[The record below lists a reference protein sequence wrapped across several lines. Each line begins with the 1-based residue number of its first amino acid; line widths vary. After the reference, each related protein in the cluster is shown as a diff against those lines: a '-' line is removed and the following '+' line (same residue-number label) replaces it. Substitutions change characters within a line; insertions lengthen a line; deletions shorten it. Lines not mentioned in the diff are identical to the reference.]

1 MSSLEEQLASL
12 RSSLEGGQT
21 LPQTTGRVVTNEQDA
36 AVAEGQALSGSGAV
50 ATGFANEFLGA
61 FQGTSPVVNQITGK
75 PNYEIVGQL
84 QEADF
89 GPIAV
94 SSSGQWVDVD
104 PEKHVILLDPNT
116 GKPTVYARN
125 PETDEDLMA
134 AARLF
139 ALGGLTS
146 PVTKIPS
153 GVTNLRPSQVAINQ
167 LDQAGV
173 SPTVPAVFQGRTS
186 QTLTNTLREV
196 PGSADIIQSGL
207 TRSGTQAAASAERI
221 AAATGTA
228 STRLAGGEALI
239 RGAERFVGNVQADI
253 SLSADRITEI
263 IKTPVRDLVAAEGEG
278 FLLKSNAMLQRVDG
292 FFDGTETVRVD
303 EAMNALAGS
312 AQKFDLA
319 ELGEEF
325 TSPRFQRWAN
335 LIRES
340 GGTLS
345 YNDLRLFRT
354 EVGRLLRK
362 PEILLGESLDSEALK
377 KLYGALSDD
386 LMEAA
391 KEVGPDAVQAVQQAD
406 DFYREG
412 AETIRTTLG
421 KLLKLDASGEATFDL
436 LLRRAGDKGSANIRE
451 LQALREAIP
460 DDEWAEVA
468 SAVIR
473 ELGRPTA
480 ANVDRLADANFS
492 VTSFMTN
499 FNRLSDDGK
508 QVLFGGREGL
518 LDELDNLADVV
529 TRLRQ
534 TERLMNVSGTARI
547 GVYSTLGLMVGLEQ
561 FMTAGATVAGSAV
574 AAKLMMSPRL
584 VRWMANAPTTA
595 IGSQAWVR
603 HAAELN
609 AIASQ
614 EPAIAPVANQL
625 LLILQQEGLPNQA
638 GPNLESQMDSL
649 RNSLGGSGEAGTQ

>member
-36 AVAEGQALSGSGAV
+36 AVAEGQTLSGSGAI
-50 ATGFANEFLGA
+50 ATGFANEFLGV

-116 GKPTVYARN
+116 GKPTVYARS

-173 SPTVPAVFQGRTS
+173 SPTAPAVFQGRGS
-186 QTLTNTLREV
+186 QIVANTLRET
-196 PGSADIIQSGL
+196 PGASQIIQGGIA
-207 TRSGTQAAASAERI
+207 RSGTQAAASAERI

-239 RGAERFVGNVQADI
+239 RGAERFVGNVQTDI

-263 IKTPVRDLVAAEGEG
+263 IKTPVRSLASAEGEG
-278 FLLKSNAMLQRVDG
+278 FLLKAEALFQRVDG
-292 FFDGTETVRVD
+292 FFGGTGTFRVD

-312 AQKFDLA
+312 ARKFDLA

-335 LIRES
+335 TIRDN

-362 PEILLGESLDSEALK
+362 PEMVLGEGLDREALK

-391 KEVGPDAVQAVQQAD
+391 KSIGPEAVQAVQRAD
-406 DFYREG
+406 DFYRAG
-412 AETIRTTLG
+412 ADRISGALN
-421 KLLKLDASGEATFDL
+421 KLLKPDASGEASFDL
-436 LLRRAGDKGSANIRE
+436 LLRRAGDKGAANLRE
-451 LQALREAIP
+451 LEAIRKSIP
-460 DDEWAEVA
+460 DDEWAEVS

-499 FNRLSDDGK
+499 FNRLSDEGK
-508 QVLFGGREGL
+508 EVLFGGRGEL
-518 LDELDNLADVV
+518 LDELNNLADVV
-529 TRLRQ
+529 ARLRQ
-534 TERLMNVSGTARI
+534 TERLMNVSRTGPVGITGALAVLTYYDVYAGIATA
-547 GVYSTLGLMVGLEQ
+547 
-561 FMTAGATVAGSAV
+561 AGSAV
-574 AAKLMMSPRL
+574 AAKAMMSPTL
-584 VRWMANAPTTA
+584 VRWTANAPTTA
-595 IGSQAWVR
+595 LGSQAWVR

-614 EPAIAPVANQL
+614 EPALAPVINQ
-625 LLILQQEGLPNQA
+625 ILFGLEQHGLGTEQQTAPSLDA
-638 GPNLESQMDSL
+638 QMESL
-649 RNSLGGSGEAGTQ
+649 RNSLETQTQE